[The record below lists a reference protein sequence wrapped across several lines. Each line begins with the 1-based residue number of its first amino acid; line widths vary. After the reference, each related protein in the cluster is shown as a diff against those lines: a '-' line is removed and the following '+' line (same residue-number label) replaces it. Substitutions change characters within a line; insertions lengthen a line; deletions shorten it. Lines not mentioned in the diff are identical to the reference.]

1 MLNLPFQNCVLLK
14 GYFATLMIYKVL
26 LVDDS
31 PIARKI
37 LRNCMPKN
45 REYEFYEATD
55 GQEGLNKFI
64 ELKPDLTFLDI
75 TMPVMDGIKSLELMK
90 KVDQHA
96 VIIMCTADIQPK
108 TILKV
113 AALGALTVIK
123 KPPSKEKVQLALQK
137 AEEILQQSGET

>member
-1 MLNLPFQNCVLLK
+1 
-14 GYFATLMIYKVL
+14 
-26 LVDDS
+26 
-31 PIARKI
+31 
-37 LRNCMPKN
+37 MPKD
-45 REYEFYEATD
+45 REYEFHEATD

-64 ELKPDLTFLDI
+64 ELKPDVTFLDI
-75 TMPVMDGIKSLELMK
+75 TMPVMDGIESLELMK

>member
-1 MLNLPFQNCVLLK
+1 
-14 GYFATLMIYKVL
+14 MIQKIL

-37 LRNCMPKN
+37 LRSCMPKDH
-45 REYEFYEATD
+45 EYEFHEAGD
-55 GQEGLNKFI
+55 GQEGLNKFVEI
-64 ELKPDLTFLDI
+64 KPDVTFLDI
-75 TMPVMDGIKSLELMK
+75 TMPIMDGIESLEAMK
-90 KVDQHA
+90 NTDKDA

-123 KPPSKEKVQLALQK
+123 KPPSKEKVQLALLK
-137 AEEILQQSGET
+137 AKETMQRSGEI

>member
-1 MLNLPFQNCVLLK
+1 
-14 GYFATLMIYKVL
+14 MINRIL

-37 LRNCMPKN
+37 LRNSMPKD
-45 REYEFYEATD
+45 REYEFHEAAD

-64 ELKPDLTFLDI
+64 ELKPDVTFLDI
-75 TMPVMDGIKSLELMK
+75 TMPVMDGIESLELMK
-90 KVDQHA
+90 NANQNA

-108 TILKV
+108 TILRV

-123 KPPSKEKVQLALQK
+123 KPPSKEEIQLALQQ
-137 AEEILQQSGET
+137 AEAILQQSGET

>member
-1 MLNLPFQNCVLLK
+1 
-14 GYFATLMIYKVL
+14 MIQKIL

-37 LRNCMPKN
+37 LRSCMPKDH
-45 REYEFYEATD
+45 EYEFHEAED
-55 GQEGLNKFI
+55 GQAGLDKFI
-64 ELKPDLTFLDI
+64 EIKPDVTFLDI
-75 TMPVMDGIKSLELMK
+75 TMPVMDGIESLEAMK
-90 KVDQHA
+90 NTNKDA

-123 KPPSKEKVQLALQK
+123 KPPSKEKVQMALLK
-137 AEEILQQSGET
+137 AEQTLLGSGET